1 MVLGYFI
8 SLLYVTL
15 ASFRLIVYSFIIG
28 HFSQLLICTLQNNNV
43 YNLGR
48 SAVVVICVYL
58 PHLIFLLFIFLL
70 FTDHPPFPTVYFR
83 AETSQMYSRRMV
95 NPPFQAWIY
104 HCHFHPLQAANCC
117 RNSRLVVNEND
128 LKRVANEKNISFI
141 YYNSYTKIVILNP

>member
-28 HFSQLLICTLQNNNV
+28 HFSQLLICTLQNNV

-48 SAVVVICVYL
+48 SAVVVIVYVCTSHTL
-58 PHLIFLLFIFLL
+58 YSSCLSFYCSLTTH
-70 FTDHPPFPTVYFR
+70 PFPTVYFR
-83 AETSQMYSRRMV
+83 AETSQMYLRRMV
-95 NPPFQAWIY
+95 NSSFQAWIY

-117 RNSRLVVNEND
+117 RNSRLVVTEND
-128 LKRVANEKNISFI
+128 LKRVANEKIYRLFIITVTQKISF
-141 YYNSYTKIVILNP
+141 